1 MFRQPSQVETSAGS
15 ISVSMAEGG
24 GVRKGLGWGEEG
36 VAQMTRRHGG
46 ARVREHERL
55 ALGNCQVHFFFF
67 FPKAVQNF
75 SILFFTCIFGNEK
88 SSRDDPGASI
98 LLLSHMVPKQM
109 SVLFRP
115 KFRKT

>member
-1 MFRQPSQVETSAGS
+1 MFRRPSQVETSAGS

-67 FPKAVQNF
+67 FQRQCRTLA
-75 SILFFTCIFGNEK
+75 SFFYFYFWK
-88 SSRDDPGASI
+88 
-98 LLLSHMVPKQM
+98 
-109 SVLFRP
+109 
-115 KFRKT
+115 

>member
-1 MFRQPSQVETSAGS
+1 MFRRPSQVETSAGS

-75 SILFFTCIFGNEK
+75 SILF
-88 SSRDDPGASI
+88 
-98 LLLSHMVPKQM
+98 LLLFLEMKSQAEMTQGPA
-109 SVLFRP
+109 SCFSPTWCLSR
-115 KFRKT
+115 